1 MKIAVSGKGGVGKT
15 TLSATLAYLFKEN
28 GSKVLAIDADPDA
41 NLAGALGFTD
51 LSGLTPISEMTE
63 LVAERTGSKPG
74 TYGTFFSINPKV
86 DDLPETLAKEINGIR
101 FMTLG
106 GVKKGG
112 GGCICPE
119 SVLLKS
125 LVMNLVL
132 ARNEVVILDMEAG
145 LEHLGRAT
153 STGVDALIVVTEPGM
168 RSLETAKV
176 VKRLCDDLGLKRV
189 SVVGN
194 KVRSEADREFIAK
207 NVGGLPVLGYIPY
220 ADSIVDSDRLG
231 VAVFEKS
238 PEAVEACRGIFQKLV
253 AA

>member
-1 MKIAVSGKGGVGKT
+1 MKLAVSGKGGVGKT
-15 TLSATLAYLFKEN
+15 TLSAILAYLFKES
-28 GSKVLAIDADPDA
+28 GAKVLAIDADPDA

-86 DDLPETLAKEINGIR
+86 DDLPEALAKEINGIR

-132 ARNEVVILDMEAG
+132 ARDEVVILDMEAG

-153 STGVDALIVVTEPGM
+153 STGVDALIVVAEPGL
-168 RSLETAKV
+168 RSLETARV
-176 VKRLCDDLGLKRV
+176 VKKLCDDLRLKNV
-189 SVVGN
+189 YVVGN
-194 KVRSEADREFIAK
+194 KVRNQGDRDFIASH
-207 NVGGLPVLGYIPY
+207 VGGLPVLGHIPY
-220 ADSIVDSDRLG
+220 ADSVVDADRLG
-231 VAVFEKS
+231 VAVFDKS
-238 PEAVEACRGIFQKLV
+238 PEAVAACREIYRHL
-253 AA
+253 AN